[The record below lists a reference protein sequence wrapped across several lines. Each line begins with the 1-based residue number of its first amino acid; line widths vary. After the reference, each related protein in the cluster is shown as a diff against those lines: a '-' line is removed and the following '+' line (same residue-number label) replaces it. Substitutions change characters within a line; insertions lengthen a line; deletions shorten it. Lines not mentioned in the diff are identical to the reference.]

1 MHTTKEEAMSAIEK
15 LPDTVDIDEIIKEL
29 EGLKAT
35 QEDTDIPEN
44 QPISCLDI
52 AKKYIGCVE
61 GPADLSTNKK
71 YFEGFGQ

>member
-1 MHTTKEEAMSAIEK
+1 MHTMKEEAVAVIEK

-29 EGLKAT
+29 AGLKTT
-35 QEDTDIPEN
+35 QDDTDGPEN
-44 QPISCLDI
+44 RQISCLDI

-71 YFEGFGQ
+71 YFEGFGR